1 MRRAAFLAAV
11 LLLGACASQPPEAQL
26 ATACN
31 GIAAGYRTAAAYVA
45 QGKMAPATVVKL
57 ASFEGEAET
66 ICDPAHP
73 PADINTALA
82 AAQNYLNQIT
92 LANAGVK

>member
-1 MRRAAFLAAV
+1 MRELVLVAA
-11 LLLGACASQPPEAQL
+11 LLVASCASQPPEAQL

-45 QGKMAPATVVKL
+45 QGKMAPATVLKL
-57 ASFEGEAET
+57 ASFEGEAEA
-66 ICDPAHP
+66 ICDPTHP